1 MSTEYFPR
9 VFKYIT
15 NLSASNKELYSVFI
29 RLENALNEKEELK
42 AAREKLQKDVQN
54 LRIDL
59 MLVRQANNVRH
70 EEITQIEGITNIL
83 DGSYD
88 RLLELGNLFDDG
100 KIKNM
105 LSFGVLRKEKEVLQK
120 ISSIQMEQKMQLDF
134 KVAMEQRLIVQDL
147 RESQRELQEAE
158 EEHSA
163 ISLEYT
169 QMQRKWNDKLDR
181 AIEQRNKKIVS
192 LVQLSKQASEFQMPV
207 SHKIKAMTVKD
218 CEAKAVALRKKNE
231 PIKLQPALEFIERY
245 TEANQIFGKAIGMEN
260 SMGPPLRS
268 ILVLNRSMDSSNES
282 VNMISPNKQVH
293 FAPLPSP
300 PHVSNTDPVM
310 NDLSTDMADIS
321 DMNSESSQSEVENM
335 TESKYFPDRSVVENV
350 EVLPPL
356 SLSISSASNRFGQNV
371 SFKNMFPSTDSMQE
385 QDFEDNKNEMGN
397 DDNSNESE
405 IINVNNMDTL
415 NFANASEYA
424 NNDFFLNL
432 SDQNSSQQQSYT
444 YDL

>member
-1 MSTEYFPR
+1 MTAF
-9 VFKYIT
+9 
-15 NLSASNKELYSVFI
+15 
-29 RLENALNEKEELK
+29 
-42 AAREKLQKDVQN
+42 
-54 LRIDL
+54 
-59 MLVRQANNVRH
+59 
-70 EEITQIEGITNIL
+70 NIL
-83 DGSYD
+83 SH
-88 RLLELGNLFDDG
+88 NP
-100 KIKNM
+100 K
-105 LSFGVLRKEKEVLQK
+105 
-120 ISSIQMEQKMQLDF
+120 DF
-134 KVAMEQRLIVQDL
+134 
-147 RESQRELQEAE
+147 SQ
-158 EEHSA
+158 
-163 ISLEYT
+163 
-169 QMQRKWNDKLDR
+169 
-181 AIEQRNKKIVS
+181 
-192 LVQLSKQASEFQMPV
+192 FQMPV